1 MAERLDTDT
10 RRLRLLRAEFDAT
23 LARMIELQRE
33 LSKESTKLA
42 RLGKQLDRADRKPRK
57 S

>member
-10 RRLRLLRAEFDAT
+10 KRLRLLRAEFDAT

-33 LSKESTKLA
+33 LSKESTKLV

>member
-10 RRLRLLRAEFDAT
+10 KRLRLLRAEFDAT